1 MFARLRA
8 ILEKHQPP
16 DSTLSS
22 DTSDRY
28 CLEGVV
34 GPATLRAWGGK
45 ARRAHIPV
53 AWVESG
59 KSYVSFHL
67 MAVDPALRGA
77 MSPDLEKRM
86 QGKTCFHFTI
96 VDEPLFAELERVTA
110 QGLTGFRKAGFVS
123 SDSLSPA
130 YAHSTVI
137 PSRWRHTPFHWQPKW
152 SRRRLR
158 SKTPETK
165 ACVRW

>member
-1 MFARLRA
+1 MTVRRGAKTVVVDAAVFARLRA
-8 ILEKHQPP
+8 ILEKHAARFNV
-16 DSTLSS
+16 SS

-28 CLEGVV
+28 CLEGAV

-110 QGLTGFRKAGFVS
+110 QGLTAFRKAGFVS
-123 SDSLSPA
+123 
-130 YAHSTVI
+130 
-137 PSRWRHTPFHWQPKW
+137 
-152 SRRRLR
+152 
-158 SKTPETK
+158 
-165 ACVRW
+165 